1 MTKPDALVDSA
12 GDTAPG
18 MAELPHVVVLGG
30 GPAGV
35 GAAFQLRRLNRARV
49 TLVEANPAVG
59 GNSGSFSHAGQRL
72 DYGSHRLHP
81 ACDAA
86 ILEDIK
92 TVLHGDLLDRPRHG
106 RIRLR
111 GRWIHFPLKPVD
123 LLMRLDPGFAIGT
136 LRDMIRRRSRQPDSS
151 PGEESFASVLHA
163 SLGETICRDFYFPYA
178 RKIWGAEP
186 TELSAIQA
194 RRRVS
199 AGSFRKLLRKLISA
213 VPGFKPAG
221 AGRFFYPRHG
231 FGQISEAFADAASR
245 SGAAIMLGWRVT
257 AVERDGDGWLVR
269 AEQGQET
276 RVMHA
281 DHVWSTL
288 PITMLARMTTPQ
300 PRAESL
306 AASGEVQYRAMLL
319 VYLTIPVAQ
328 FTEFDAHYFPEQAVT
343 ITRLSE
349 PKNYSVLGEPAQ
361 STTLCAEL
369 PCAPGDAHWEM
380 SDTQLGE
387 IVAADLAR
395 SGLPLPARPTSVCV
409 KRLRFAYP
417 IYRQG
422 YERAFSALDGW
433 AAEQPNM
440 LTFGRQGLFAHDNT
454 HHALRM
460 AYAATDCL
468 GPAGFDLARW
478 AAYRREFESHVVED

>member
-1 MTKPDALVDSA
+1 MNHDANAATTMQADR
-12 GDTAPG
+12 D
-18 MAELPHVVVLGG
+18 LPHVIVLGG

-35 GAAFQLRRLNRARV
+35 GAAFQLRRLKRARV

-59 GNSGSFSHAGQRL
+59 GNSGSFDHAGQRL

-81 ACDAA
+81 ACDPA

-92 TVLHGDLLDRPRHG
+92 TVLSGDLLDRPRHG

-123 LLMRLDPGFAIGT
+123 LLLRLDPGFALGT
-136 LRDMIRRRSRQPDSS
+136 LRDMMRRKQSGNSVNPQAV
-151 PGEESFASVLHA
+151 ESFASVLQG

-186 TELSAIQA
+186 EELSAIQA

-199 AGSFRKLLRKLISA
+199 AGSFRKLLRKLLSA

-221 AGRFFYPRHG
+221 SGRFFYPRRG
-231 FGQISEAFADAASR
+231 FGQISEAFAAAACD
-245 SGAAIMLGWRVT
+245 SGAELLLNTRVT
-257 AVERDGDGWLVR
+257 GVERDGEGWAVHVDSGSD
-269 AEQGQET
+269 A
-276 RVMHA
+276 RVLHA
-281 DHVWSTL
+281 DYLWSTL
-288 PITMLARMTTPQ
+288 PISMLARMTTPQ
-300 PRAESL
+300 PD
-306 AASGEVQYRAMLL
+306 AASMAAAGDIQYRAMLL
-319 VYLTIPVAQ
+319 VYLTIPVQQ
-328 FTEFDAHYFPEQAVT
+328 FTEYDAHYFPERSIT

-349 PKNYSVLGEPAQ
+349 PKNYSALEEPHG

-369 PCAPGDAHWEM
+369 PCAPGDTYWEM
-380 SDTQLGE
+380 SDAELGE
-387 IVAADLAR
+387 IVARDLERA
-395 SGLPLPARPTSVCV
+395 GLPLPASPTSVLV
-409 KRLRFAYP
+409 RRLRFAYP
-417 IYRQG
+417 IYKHG
-422 YERAFSALDGW
+422 YERAFAALDGW

-460 AYAATDCL
+460 AYAASDCI
-468 GPAGFDLARW
+468 GPSGFDSARW
-478 AAYRREFESHVVED
+478 AEYRREFESHVVED

>member
-1 MTKPDALVDSA
+1 MTNSA
-12 GDTAPG
+12 EPVFSNDTAG
-18 MAELPHVVVLGG
+18 QLPHVVVLGG

-35 GAAFQLRRLNRARV
+35 GAAFQLRRLKRARV
-49 TLVEANPAVG
+49 TLIEANPAVG
-59 GNSGSFSHAGQRL
+59 GNSGSFDHAGQRL

-81 ACDAA
+81 ACDPA
-86 ILEDIK
+86 ILNDIR
-92 TVLHGDLLDRPRHG
+92 TVLGGDLLDRPRHG

-123 LLMRLDPGFAIGT
+123 LLLRLDPRFALGT
-136 LRDMIRRRSRQPDSS
+136 LRDMMRRGQKKSDDAQRP
-151 PGEESFASVLHA
+151 ESFASVLQA
-163 SLGETICRDFYFPYA
+163 SLGETICSDFYFPYA

-186 TELSAIQA
+186 EELSAIQA

-199 AGSFRKLLRKLISA
+199 AGSFAKLLRKLLSA

-221 AGRFFYPRHG
+221 SGRFFYPRRG
-231 FGQISEAFADAASR
+231 FGQISEAFADAAAK
-245 SGAAIMLGWRVT
+245 SGAEIMLGCRV
-257 AVERDGDGWLVR
+257 VGVQREGDGWSVR
-269 AEQGQET
+269 VECGSDT
-276 RVMHA
+276 RTMHA
-281 DHVWSTL
+281 DYLWSTL
-288 PITMLARMTTPQ
+288 PITMLARMTTPKPDAQ
-300 PRAESL
+300 SL
-306 AASGEVQYRAMLL
+306 AASGDIQYRAMLL
-319 VYLTIPVAQ
+319 VYLTLPVPH
-328 FTEFDAHYFPEQAVT
+328 FTEFDAHYFPELSVT

-349 PKNYSVLGEPAQ
+349 PKNYSALDEPRN

-380 SDTQLGE
+380 SDADLGA

-395 SGLPLPARPTSVCV
+395 SGLPLPAAPTSVCV

-422 YERAFSALDGW
+422 YERAFAALDVW
-433 AAEQPNM
+433 ASEQPNM

-460 AYAATDCL
+460 AYAASDCL
-468 GPAGFDLARW
+468 GPDGFDLERW
-478 AAYRREFESHVVED
+478 ARYRREFEGHVVED